1 MKEKVNVGKIVKT
14 LISFIA
20 IIVLLLVI
28 FLNLKYEVTIRRFEE
43 HTDIQKMTLFKLLI
57 DILIGVSIAIFT
69 SWINKYKI
77 NKILK
82 RVIMIVSIIIY
93 GIFQVLWIQHC
104 MVGAGADS
112 EMIYGAASRLFN
124 NKEISGYLLEYF
136 AYYKQNMGLVVIFEN
151 LMRVFNTDNINLFRY
166 VNAVSNIFTI
176 LGLYWIYQLINK
188 NSTKKNGILFYVLA
202 LGFLPISLLCTWVYG
217 DFIGLA
223 LSVWSI
229 AFIIKYQQIKKI
241 RYFIFSSISMAIAIM
256 ARGNSSI
263 FVIAIL
269 IYMFLTLFEE
279 KTNKEKIIKLVL
291 IPIFAIIA
299 IMPNELLMKYIT
311 DRYEINDKKE
321 KSVIVY
327 LYMGMS
333 EGNMANGW
341 FNDEI
346 ATINREIKT
355 YPKNDKTIEN
365 QTLEK
370 LKNRIQYFRE
380 NPKYA
385 FEFYR
390 DKILSMW
397 AEPTMASEIYNT
409 QRGIEPTDN
418 KMFVLLMEGQNFEI
432 LKSSQKI
439 IDGMIF
445 IGALLCI
452 ILKRKNISSE
462 VLLLALIFLG
472 GFSFHILWEAKSRYI
487 IPYVII
493 LIPMAVDGI
502 NELSIYLRNKMN
514 QKKLLKEGESENEES
529 ISSNTNVL

>member
-229 AFIIKYQQIKKI
+229 AFIIKYQQIKK
-241 RYFIFSSISMAIAIM
+241 
-256 ARGNSSI
+256 
-263 FVIAIL
+263 
-269 IYMFLTLFEE
+269 
-279 KTNKEKIIKLVL
+279 
-291 IPIFAIIA
+291 
-299 IMPNELLMKYIT
+299 
-311 DRYEINDKKE
+311 
-321 KSVIVY
+321 
-327 LYMGMS
+327 
-333 EGNMANGW
+333 
-341 FNDEI
+341 
-346 ATINREIKT
+346 
-355 YPKNDKTIEN
+355 
-365 QTLEK
+365 
-370 LKNRIQYFRE
+370 
-380 NPKYA
+380 
-385 FEFYR
+385 
-390 DKILSMW
+390 
-397 AEPTMASEIYNT
+397 
-409 QRGIEPTDN
+409 
-418 KMFVLLMEGQNFEI
+418 
-432 LKSSQKI
+432 
-439 IDGMIF
+439 
-445 IGALLCI
+445 
-452 ILKRKNISSE
+452 
-462 VLLLALIFLG
+462 
-472 GFSFHILWEAKSRYI
+472 
-487 IPYVII
+487 
-493 LIPMAVDGI
+493 
-502 NELSIYLRNKMN
+502 
-514 QKKLLKEGESENEES
+514 
-529 ISSNTNVL
+529 